1 MTSKRNILVPAL
13 LIAALG
19 LTRLL
24 VGVMPNGFSA
34 IYALAFC
41 GAVYFRGAVAW
52 WLPFGTLVA
61 SDIILNVFFYA
72 EPVIGPWTFVSY
84 GAFALI
90 ILIGRQFK
98 TSDSWLKL
106 LSGGLMGAVLFYL
119 ITNTFSWMENIA
131 YAKSFAGWI
140 QALTVGEPGYPPTW
154 VFFRNSLLSGG
165 LFTGLFVG
173 SMKLAEAAETKEATK
188 PEEEAAETPEAEPEN
203 GNA

>member
-1 MTSKRNILVPAL
+1 MVPAL
-13 LIAALG
+13 LILALG

-52 WLPFGTLVA
+52 WLPFGTLVV
-61 SDIILNVFFYA
+61 SDIILNVFFYD
-72 EPVIGPWTFVSY
+72 EPVIGPWTFISY

-90 ILIGRQFK
+90 IWIGRQFK
-98 TSDSWLKL
+98 SSDSWLKL
-106 LSGGLMGAVLFYL
+106 LSGGLLGAVLFYL
-119 ITNTFSWMENIA
+119 ITNTFSWMENPA

-173 SMKLAEAAETKEATK
+173 SMKFSEAAETKEETS
-188 PEEEAAETPEAEPEN
+188 PEEEPAEVPEAEPEQ